1 MIPSLKLSTDGPTSV
16 AFIST
21 MEIDSM
27 RRCNSFFQWFRA
39 IPLTLVLVLGLISF
53 AFSFAPS
60 LFFKSMYPLR
70 YEDEITA
77 SSSAH
82 GVDPFLVAAIIRS
95 ESSWD
100 PEVASNQGAVGL
112 MQLLPETAADM
123 VSKRLVDASV
133 YPVDQLTDP
142 AVNIEY
148 GCAYLSYLLT
158 YFNGATDRAIA
169 AYNAGMGNVDDWTK
183 QNDLLHNAI
192 TFPETQAYLVRVNM
206 AKARYQELYPQAF
219 R

>member
-1 MIPSLKLSTDGPTSV
+1 MN
-16 AFIST
+16 
-21 MEIDSM
+21 
-27 RRCNSFFQWFRA
+27 RRGSFLRWYRVF
-39 IPLTLVLVLGLISF
+39 PLTVVLIFGLVSF
-53 AFSFAPS
+53 AFTFAPS
-60 LFFKSMYPLR
+60 LLFKSMYPLR

-77 SSSAH
+77 SAATH
-82 GVDPFLVAAIIRS
+82 GVDPYLVAAVIRS

-100 PEVASNQGAVGL
+100 PEASSHQGARGL
-112 MQLLPETAADM
+112 MQLMPETAQDM
-123 VSKRLVDASV
+123 VAKGLVDGKRYS
-133 YPVDQLTDP
+133 YENLEDP
-142 AVNIEY
+142 TVNIEY

-169 AYNAGMGNVDDWTK
+169 AYNAGMGNVDGWAK
-183 QNDLLHNAI
+183 QDKLLHNAI

>member
-1 MIPSLKLSTDGPTSV
+1 MN
-16 AFIST
+16 
-21 MEIDSM
+21 
-27 RRCNSFFQWFRA
+27 RRGSFLRWYRVVPFAVVLIFG
-39 IPLTLVLVLGLISF
+39 LVSF
-53 AFSFAPS
+53 AFAFAPS
-60 LFFKSMYPLR
+60 LLFKSMYPLR

-77 SSSAH
+77 SAATH
-82 GVDPFLVAAIIRS
+82 GVDPYLVAAVIRS

-100 PEVASNQGAVGL
+100 PEASSHQGARGL
-112 MQLLPETAADM
+112 MQLMPETAQDM
-123 VSKRLVDASV
+123 VAKGLVDGKRYS
-133 YPVDQLTDP
+133 YENLEDP
-142 AVNIEY
+142 AINIEY

-169 AYNAGMGNVDDWTK
+169 AYNAGMGNVDGWAK
-183 QNDLLHNAI
+183 QDKLLHNAI

>member
-1 MIPSLKLSTDGPTSV
+1 MN
-16 AFIST
+16 
-21 MEIDSM
+21 
-27 RRCNSFFQWFRA
+27 RRGSFLRWYRVF
-39 IPLTLVLVLGLISF
+39 PLTVVLIFGLVSF
-53 AFSFAPS
+53 AFAFAPS
-60 LFFKSMYPLR
+60 LLFKSMYPLR

-77 SSSAH
+77 SAATH
-82 GVDPFLVAAIIRS
+82 GVDPYLVAAVIRS

-100 PEVASNQGAVGL
+100 PKASSHQGARGL
-112 MQLLPETAADM
+112 MQLMPETAQDM
-123 VSKRLVDASV
+123 VAKGLVDGKRYS
-133 YPVDQLTDP
+133 YENLEDP
-142 AVNIEY
+142 TINIEY

-169 AYNAGMGNVDDWTK
+169 AYNAGMGNVDGWAK
-183 QNDLLHNAI
+183 QDKLLHNAI

>member
-1 MIPSLKLSTDGPTSV
+1 MN
-16 AFIST
+16 
-21 MEIDSM
+21 
-27 RRCNSFFQWFRA
+27 RRGSFLRWYRA
-39 IPLTLVLVLGLISF
+39 LPLIIVLIFGLVSF
-53 AFSFAPS
+53 AFTFAPS
-60 LFFKSMYPLR
+60 LLFKSMYPLR

-77 SSSAH
+77 SAATH
-82 GVDPFLVAAIIRS
+82 GVDPYLVAAVIRS

-100 PEVASNQGAVGL
+100 PEASSHQGARGL
-112 MQLLPETAADM
+112 MQLMPETAQDM
-123 VSKRLVDASV
+123 VAKGLVDGKRYS
-133 YPVDQLTDP
+133 YENLEDP
-142 AVNIEY
+142 TVNIEY

-169 AYNAGMGNVDDWTK
+169 AYNAGMGNVDGWAK
-183 QNDLLHNAI
+183 QDKLLHNAI

>member
-1 MIPSLKLSTDGPTSV
+1 MN
-16 AFIST
+16 
-21 MEIDSM
+21 
-27 RRCNSFFQWFRA
+27 RRGSFLRWYRVF
-39 IPLTLVLVLGLISF
+39 PLTVVLIFGLVSF
-53 AFSFAPS
+53 AFAFAPS
-60 LFFKSMYPLR
+60 LLFKSMYPLR

-77 SSSAH
+77 SAATH
-82 GVDPFLVAAIIRS
+82 GVDPYLVAAVIRS

-100 PEVASNQGAVGL
+100 PEASSHQGARGL
-112 MQLLPETAADM
+112 MQLMPETAQDIVA
-123 VSKRLVDASV
+123 KGLVDGKRYS
-133 YPVDQLTDP
+133 YENLEDP
-142 AVNIEY
+142 TVNIEY

-169 AYNAGMGNVDDWTK
+169 AYNAGMGNVDGWAK
-183 QNDLLHNAI
+183 QDKLLHNAI

>member
-1 MIPSLKLSTDGPTSV
+1 ML
-16 AFIST
+16 
-21 MEIDSM
+21 
-27 RRCNSFFQWFRA
+27 
-39 IPLTLVLVLGLISF
+39 PLTVVLIFGLVSF
-53 AFSFAPS
+53 AFAFAPS
-60 LFFKSMYPLR
+60 LLFKSMYPLR

-77 SSSAH
+77 SAATH
-82 GVDPFLVAAIIRS
+82 GVDPYLVAAVIRS

-100 PEVASNQGAVGL
+100 PEASSHQGARGL
-112 MQLLPETAADM
+112 MQLMPETAQDM
-123 VSKRLVDASV
+123 VAKGLVDGKRYS
-133 YPVDQLTDP
+133 YENLEDP
-142 AVNIEY
+142 TVNIEY

-169 AYNAGMGNVDDWTK
+169 AYNAGMGNVDGWAK
-183 QNDLLHNAI
+183 QDKLLHNVI

>member
-1 MIPSLKLSTDGPTSV
+1 MN
-16 AFIST
+16 
-21 MEIDSM
+21 
-27 RRCNSFFQWFRA
+27 RRGSFLRWYRVF
-39 IPLTLVLVLGLISF
+39 PLTVVLIFGLVSF
-53 AFSFAPS
+53 AFAFAPS
-60 LFFKSMYPLR
+60 LLFKSMYPFR

-77 SSSAH
+77 SAASH
-82 GVDPFLVAAIIRS
+82 GVDPYLVAAVIRS

-100 PEVASNQGAVGL
+100 PEASSHQGACGL
-112 MQLLPETAADM
+112 MQLMPETAQDM
-123 VSKRLVDASV
+123 VAKGLVDGKRYS
-133 YPVDQLTDP
+133 YENLEDP
-142 AVNIEY
+142 AINIEY

-169 AYNAGMGNVDDWTK
+169 AYNAGMGNVDGWAK
-183 QNDLLHNAI
+183 QDKLLHNAI

>member
-1 MIPSLKLSTDGPTSV
+1 MN
-16 AFIST
+16 
-21 MEIDSM
+21 
-27 RRCNSFFQWFRA
+27 RRGSFLRWYRVF
-39 IPLTLVLVLGLISF
+39 PLTVVLIFGLVSF
-53 AFSFAPS
+53 AFAFAPS
-60 LFFKSMYPLR
+60 VLFKSMYPLR

-77 SSSAH
+77 SAATH
-82 GVDPFLVAAIIRS
+82 GVDPYLVAAVIRS

-100 PEVASNQGAVGL
+100 PEASSHQGARGL
-112 MQLLPETAADM
+112 MQLMPETAQDM
-123 VSKRLVDASV
+123 VAKGLVDGKRYS
-133 YPVDQLTDP
+133 YENLEDP
-142 AVNIEY
+142 AINIEY

-169 AYNAGMGNVDDWTK
+169 AYNAGMGNVDGWAK
-183 QNDLLHNAI
+183 QDKLLHNAI

>member
-1 MIPSLKLSTDGPTSV
+1 MIMRSSFSRWYR
-16 AFIST
+16 AF
-21 MEIDSM
+21 
-27 RRCNSFFQWFRA
+27 
-39 IPLTLVLVLGLISF
+39 PLALVVLCGLISF
-53 AFSFAPS
+53 AFTFAPS
-60 LFFKSMYPLR
+60 LLFKPMYPLY
-70 YEDEITA
+70 YEDDIT
-77 SSSAH
+77 SSAGEH
-82 GVDPFLVAAIIRS
+82 GVDPYLVAAVIRS

-100 PEVASNQGAVGL
+100 PEAVSNQGAVGL
-112 MQLLPETAADM
+112 MQLMPETAADM
-123 VSKRLVDASV
+123 VAKGFVDGSRF
-133 YPVDQLTDP
+133 PIDKLTDP

-148 GCAYLSYLLT
+148 GCAYLSYLLS

>member
-1 MIPSLKLSTDGPTSV
+1 MN
-16 AFIST
+16 
-21 MEIDSM
+21 
-27 RRCNSFFQWFRA
+27 RRGSFLRWYRVF
-39 IPLTLVLVLGLISF
+39 PLTVVLIFGLVSF
-53 AFSFAPS
+53 AFAFAPS
-60 LFFKSMYPLR
+60 LLFKSMYPLR

-77 SSSAH
+77 SAATH
-82 GVDPFLVAAIIRS
+82 GVDPYLVAAVIRS

-100 PEVASNQGAVGL
+100 PDASSHQGARGL
-112 MQLLPETAADM
+112 MQLMPETAQDM
-123 VSKRLVDASV
+123 VAKGLVDGKRYS
-133 YPVDQLTDP
+133 YENLEDP
-142 AVNIEY
+142 AINIEY

-169 AYNAGMGNVDDWTK
+169 AYNAGMGNVDGWAK
-183 QNDLLHNAI
+183 QDKLLHNAI

>member
-1 MIPSLKLSTDGPTSV
+1 MTG
-16 AFIST
+16 
-21 MEIDSM
+21 
-27 RRCNSFFQWFRA
+27 RGSFLRWYRA
-39 IPLTLVLVLGLISF
+39 LPLVIVLIFGLVSF
-53 AFSFAPS
+53 AFTFAPS
-60 LFFKSMYPLR
+60 LLFKSMYPLR

-77 SSSAH
+77 SAATH
-82 GVDPFLVAAIIRS
+82 GVDPYLVAAVIRS

-100 PEVASNQGAVGL
+100 PEASSHQGARGL
-112 MQLLPETAADM
+112 MQLMPETAQDM
-123 VSKRLVDASV
+123 VAKGLVDGKRYS
-133 YPVDQLTDP
+133 YENLKDP
-142 AVNIEY
+142 AINIEY

-169 AYNAGMGNVDDWTK
+169 AYNAGMGNVDGWAK
-183 QNDLLHNAI
+183 QDKLLHNAI

>member
-1 MIPSLKLSTDGPTSV
+1 MN
-16 AFIST
+16 
-21 MEIDSM
+21 
-27 RRCNSFFQWFRA
+27 RRGSFLRWYRVF
-39 IPLTLVLVLGLISF
+39 PLTVVLIFGLVSF
-53 AFSFAPS
+53 AFAFAPS
-60 LFFKSMYPLR
+60 LLFKSMYPLR

-77 SSSAH
+77 SAATH
-82 GVDPFLVAAIIRS
+82 GVDPYLVAAVIRS

-100 PEVASNQGAVGL
+100 PEASSHQGACGL
-112 MQLLPETAADM
+112 MQLMPETAQDM
-123 VSKRLVDASV
+123 VAKGLVDGKRYS
-133 YPVDQLTDP
+133 YENLEDP
-142 AVNIEY
+142 AINIEY

-169 AYNAGMGNVDDWTK
+169 AYNAGMGNVDGWAK
-183 QNDLLHNAI
+183 QDKLLHNAI

>member
-1 MIPSLKLSTDGPTSV
+1 MNRRGSFLRWYRALPLIIVLSFG
-16 AFIST
+16 
-21 MEIDSM
+21 
-27 RRCNSFFQWFRA
+27 
-39 IPLTLVLVLGLISF
+39 LVSF
-53 AFSFAPS
+53 AFTFAPS
-60 LFFKSMYPLR
+60 LLFKSMYPLR

-77 SSSAH
+77 SAATH
-82 GVDPFLVAAIIRS
+82 GVDPYLVAAVIRS

-100 PEVASNQGAVGL
+100 PEASSHQGARGL
-112 MQLLPETAADM
+112 MQLMPETAQDM
-123 VSKRLVDASV
+123 VAKGLVDGKRYS
-133 YPVDQLTDP
+133 YENLEDP
-142 AVNIEY
+142 TVNIEY

-169 AYNAGMGNVDDWTK
+169 AYNAGMGNVDGWAK
-183 QNDLLHNAI
+183 QDKLLHNAI

>member
-1 MIPSLKLSTDGPTSV
+1 MN
-16 AFIST
+16 
-21 MEIDSM
+21 
-27 RRCNSFFQWFRA
+27 RRGSFLRWYRVF
-39 IPLTLVLVLGLISF
+39 PLTVVLIFGLVSF
-53 AFSFAPS
+53 AFAFAPS

-77 SSSAH
+77 SAATH
-82 GVDPFLVAAIIRS
+82 GVDPYLVAAVIRS

-100 PEVASNQGAVGL
+100 PEASSHQGARGL
-112 MQLLPETAADM
+112 MQLMPETAQDM
-123 VSKRLVDASV
+123 AAKGLVDGKRYS
-133 YPVDQLTDP
+133 YENLEDP
-142 AVNIEY
+142 AINIEY

-158 YFNGATDRAIA
+158 YFNGATDRTIA
-169 AYNAGMGNVDDWTK
+169 AYNAGMGNVDGWAK
-183 QNDLLHNAI
+183 QDKLLHNAI

>member
-1 MIPSLKLSTDGPTSV
+1 MN
-16 AFIST
+16 
-21 MEIDSM
+21 
-27 RRCNSFFQWFRA
+27 RRGSFLRWYRVF
-39 IPLTLVLVLGLISF
+39 PLTVVLIFGLVSF
-53 AFSFAPS
+53 AFAFAPS
-60 LFFKSMYPLR
+60 LLFKSMYPLR

-77 SSSAH
+77 SAATH
-82 GVDPFLVAAIIRS
+82 GVDPYLVAAVIRS

-100 PEVASNQGAVGL
+100 PEASSHQGARGL
-112 MQLLPETAADM
+112 MQLMPETAQDM
-123 VSKRLVDASV
+123 VAKGLVDGKRYSCEN
-133 YPVDQLTDP
+133 LEDP
-142 AVNIEY
+142 AINIEY

-169 AYNAGMGNVDDWTK
+169 AYNAGMGNVDGWAK
-183 QNDLLHNAI
+183 QDKLLHNAI

>member
-1 MIPSLKLSTDGPTSV
+1 MN
-16 AFIST
+16 
-21 MEIDSM
+21 
-27 RRCNSFFQWFRA
+27 RRGSFLRWYRVF
-39 IPLTLVLVLGLISF
+39 PLTVVLIFGLVSF
-53 AFSFAPS
+53 AFAFAPS
-60 LFFKSMYPLR
+60 LLFKSMYPLR

-77 SSSAH
+77 SVASH
-82 GVDPFLVAAIIRS
+82 GVDPYLVAAVIRS

-100 PEVASNQGAVGL
+100 PEASSHQGARGL
-112 MQLLPETAADM
+112 MQLMPETAQDM
-123 VSKRLVDASV
+123 VAKGLVDGKRYS
-133 YPVDQLTDP
+133 YENLEDP
-142 AVNIEY
+142 AINIEY

-169 AYNAGMGNVDDWTK
+169 AYNAGMGNVDGWAK
-183 QNDLLHNAI
+183 QDKLLHNAI

>member
-1 MIPSLKLSTDGPTSV
+1 MN
-16 AFIST
+16 
-21 MEIDSM
+21 
-27 RRCNSFFQWFRA
+27 RRGSFLRWYRVF
-39 IPLTLVLVLGLISF
+39 PLTVVLIFGLVSF
-53 AFSFAPS
+53 AFAFAPS
-60 LFFKSMYPLR
+60 LLFKSMYPLR

-77 SSSAH
+77 SAASH
-82 GVDPFLVAAIIRS
+82 GVDPYLVAAVIRS

-100 PEVASNQGAVGL
+100 PEASSHQGARGL
-112 MQLLPETAADM
+112 MQLMPETAQDM
-123 VSKRLVDASV
+123 VAKGLVDGKRYS
-133 YPVDQLTDP
+133 YENLEDP
-142 AVNIEY
+142 TINIEY

-169 AYNAGMGNVDDWTK
+169 AYNAGMGNVDGWAK
-183 QNDLLHNAI
+183 QDKLLHNAI

>member
-1 MIPSLKLSTDGPTSV
+1 MN
-16 AFIST
+16 
-21 MEIDSM
+21 
-27 RRCNSFFQWFRA
+27 RRGSFLRWYRVF
-39 IPLTLVLVLGLISF
+39 PLTVVLIFGLVSLVF
-53 AFSFAPS
+53 AFAPS
-60 LFFKSMYPLR
+60 LLFKSMYPLR

-77 SSSAH
+77 SAATH
-82 GVDPFLVAAIIRS
+82 GVDPYLVAAVIRS

-100 PEVASNQGAVGL
+100 PEASSHQGARGL
-112 MQLLPETAADM
+112 MQLMPETAQDM
-123 VSKRLVDASV
+123 VAKGLVDGKRYS
-133 YPVDQLTDP
+133 YENLEDP
-142 AVNIEY
+142 AINIEY

-169 AYNAGMGNVDDWTK
+169 AYNAGMGNVDGWAK
-183 QNDLLHNAI
+183 QDKLLHNAI

>member
-1 MIPSLKLSTDGPTSV
+1 MN
-16 AFIST
+16 
-21 MEIDSM
+21 
-27 RRCNSFFQWFRA
+27 RCGSFLLWYRVL
-39 IPLTLVLVLGLISF
+39 PLTVVLIFGLFSF
-53 AFSFAPS
+53 AFAFAPS
-60 LFFKSMYPLR
+60 LLFKSMYPLR

-77 SSSAH
+77 SAASH
-82 GVDPFLVAAIIRS
+82 GVDPYLVAAVIRS

-100 PEVASNQGAVGL
+100 PEASSHQGARGL
-112 MQLLPETAADM
+112 MQLMPETAQDM
-123 VSKRLVDASV
+123 VAKGLVDGKRYS
-133 YPVDQLTDP
+133 YENLEDPVI
-142 AVNIEY
+142 NIEY

-169 AYNAGMGNVDDWTK
+169 AYNAGMGNVDGWAK
-183 QNDLLHNAI
+183 QDKLLHNAI

>member
-1 MIPSLKLSTDGPTSV
+1 MN
-16 AFIST
+16 
-21 MEIDSM
+21 
-27 RRCNSFFQWFRA
+27 RRGSFLRWYRVF
-39 IPLTLVLVLGLISF
+39 PLTVVLIFGLVSF
-53 AFSFAPS
+53 AFAFAPS
-60 LFFKSMYPLR
+60 LLFKSMYPLR

-77 SSSAH
+77 SAATH
-82 GVDPFLVAAIIRS
+82 GVDPYLVAAVIRS

-100 PEVASNQGAVGL
+100 PEASSHQGARGL
-112 MQLLPETAADM
+112 MQLMPETAQDM
-123 VSKRLVDASV
+123 VAKGLVDGKRYS
-133 YPVDQLTDP
+133 YENLEDP
-142 AVNIEY
+142 TVNIEY

-169 AYNAGMGNVDDWTK
+169 AYNAGMGNVDGWAKHDK
-183 QNDLLHNAI
+183 LLHNAI